1 MPRVGGALDEPP
13 PAHLVNASHVGR
25 GLAVASL
32 LGDQRLVLSGYGTR
46 APGAHDPGRP
56 GRPDVAFASLSLS
69 KALVLLLLLELASVP
84 THRILREIAMSTVA
98 LQLLIVPAEGAPQ
111 VRHSGGRIALWLAR
125 GRPRLA
131 Q

>member
-1 MPRVGGALDEPP
+1 MLP
-13 PAHLVNASHVGR
+13 
-25 GLAVASL
+25 SL
-32 LGDQRLVLSGYGTR
+32 RSR
-46 APGAHDPGRP
+46 SRKRP
-56 GRPDVAFASLSLS
+56 S
-69 KALVLLLLLELASVP
+69 LLLLLELASVP

-111 VRHSGGRIALWLAR
+111 GWRHSGGRIALWLDR